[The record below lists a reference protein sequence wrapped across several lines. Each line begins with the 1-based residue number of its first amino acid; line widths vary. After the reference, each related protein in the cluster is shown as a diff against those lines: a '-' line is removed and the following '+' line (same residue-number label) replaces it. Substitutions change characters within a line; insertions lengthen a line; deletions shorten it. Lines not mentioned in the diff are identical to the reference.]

1 MKMNTLPIKNSCPRC
16 GRKETLHFTPDY
28 AEDTA
33 FVECAKNQPWRV
45 LCVSC
50 RDLILK
56 KSATRAQALD
66 AMRGWEL
73 PA

>member
-1 MKMNTLPIKNSCPRC
+1 MKTSDITIKNSCPRC
-16 GRKETLHFTPDY
+16 GRKESIYFTSDY
-28 AEDTA
+28 AEDPA

-45 LCVSC
+45 LCASC

-56 KSATRAQALD
+56 RSATRAQALD
-66 AMRGWEL
+66 VMRGWEL